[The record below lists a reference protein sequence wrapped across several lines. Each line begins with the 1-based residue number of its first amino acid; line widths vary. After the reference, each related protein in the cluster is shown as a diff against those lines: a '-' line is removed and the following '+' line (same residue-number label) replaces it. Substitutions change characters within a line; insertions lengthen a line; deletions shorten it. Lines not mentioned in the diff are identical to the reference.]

1 MSKREME
8 EHLQTLVDCTHFDI
22 DEVKLLEE
30 MFQTLCAGAEVK
42 SFSESS
48 SSTSTKVVHLTRPR
62 LRDVLMNCFDMCDD
76 FMMDRTFHSFA
87 SQKDY
92 DQRVTVDLW
101 VQGMSVF
108 LRGDLEEKISFC
120 FRVYDIN
127 MNEEISRDEMYTL
140 LLQAIVK
147 APSQEDRDEAIRD
160 LIELVLKSW
169 QLTKPSIITKE
180 DFMVNVK
187 ANQLR
192 LEVFG
197 HCIPSTKQAKDFLT
211 LKVANSMKS
220 WK

>member
-1 MSKREME
+1 MSKRERE
-8 EHLQTLVDCTHFDI
+8 EHLQTLVKATHFDI

-30 MFQTLCAGAEVK
+30 MFVTLCNGSDAK
-42 SFSESS
+42 TFLS
-48 SSTSTKVVHLTRPR
+48 RPR

-87 SQKDY
+87 SQEEY
-92 DQRVTVDLW
+92 DQRITVDLW
-101 VQGMSVF
+101 VKGMSVF
-108 LRGDLEEKISFC
+108 LRGSLEEKITFC

-169 QLTKPSIITKE
+169 KLTKPSIITKE
-180 DFMVNVK
+180 DFMVNVN

-197 HCIPSTKQAKDFLT
+197 RCLPTSKQAKDFVT
-211 LKVANSMKS
+211 LKTRSAMAT